1 MTNVFFRPWVGEN
14 YKSAGFNGKRILVL
28 GESCYCGGCLPD
40 GDCADGEPQDW
51 WEEEEWKVCRDKIP
65 DVVTGFLA
73 YKNGD
78 PQKLKP
84 AWSMRTYRRF
94 TDIFMGHK
102 CTPDETQAFWNS
114 FVLYTY
120 VQTSLEG
127 PSISPNQEE
136 WATGE
141 KPFFEAIAEYSPD
154 VIIAWG
160 RRLWNNMPASFR
172 LDNSFPNRWGD
183 GLRYY
188 NNGKRD
194 IPTYACYH
202 PCRTPFNEEDTDY
215 FKRLLEK
222 VPEMAK

>member
-14 YKSAGFNGKRILVL
+14 YKSTGFNGKHILVL
-28 GESCYCGGCLPD
+28 GESCFCGECPGCATD
-40 GDCADGEPQDW
+40 GHNDW
-51 WEEEEWKVCRDKIP
+51 WEEEEWQRCRDLIP
-65 DVVTGFLA
+65 DVVTDFLA

-78 PQKLKP
+78 PKN
-84 AWSMRTYRRF
+84 WSMRSYRRF
-94 TDIFMGHK
+94 TDVFMGRK
-102 CTPDETQAFWNS
+102 CTPEETQAFWNS
-114 FVLYTY
+114 FVLYNY

-127 PSISPNQEE
+127 PRISPSQEE

-141 KPFFEAIAEYSPD
+141 KPFFEVLAEYTPD

-160 RRLWNNMPASFR
+160 RRLWNNMPAGFR
-172 LDNSFPNRWGD
+172 LDDSFQNRWGD

-194 IPTYACYH
+194 IPVYACYH
-202 PCRTPFNEEDTDY
+202 PSTPAFSSEDTDY

-222 VPEMAK
+222 VSEVSK